1 MTTQVHASPLPR
13 RVQPV
18 TFQPGLWMLR
28 ALFRSMGPVAPK
40 VGGALAMKL
49 WFTPS
54 RHARPQWEVALAAS
68 ADERYTVESPGLSTP
83 VWAWGQGPTILLVH
97 GWAGRGTQ
105 LGNFVRP
112 LTAKGFR
119 VVCFDLP
126 AHGDAKGKETDA
138 LEQRQVIEAVAARE
152 GRLHGIITHSFGAV
166 ATALALRGGLWA
178 ERAVFISPP
187 SHFPTMLGNFQR
199 YLHMPAS
206 VAENLVQRIQ
216 HRFPSLGA
224 DLWEQ
229 LSTHVNARHF
239 RMPGLVIHDIED
251 QQVPAA
257 QGRLIAQAWSGSTLL
272 ETVGLGHR
280 RILRDPAI
288 LQRVGHFFGEIAPN

>member
-1 MTTQVHASPLPR
+1 MTTQVYPSPVKR
-13 RVQPV
+13 RTQTVA
-18 TFQPGLWMLR
+18 FQPGLWILR
-28 ALFRSMGPVAPK
+28 ALFRSFGSVAPN

-54 RHARPQWEVALAAS
+54 RHARPKWEVDLAAS

-83 VWAWGQGPTILLVH
+83 VWAWGQGPTIMLVH

-112 LTAKGFR
+112 LTARGFR

-126 AHGDAKGKETDA
+126 AHGDAAGKQTDA

-152 GRLHGIITHSFGAV
+152 DRVHGILTHSFGAMP
-166 ATALALRGGLWA
+166 TALALRGGLWA
-178 ERAVFISPP
+178 ERVVFISPP
-187 SHFPTMLGNFQR
+187 SHFPTMLGYFQR
-199 YLHMPAS
+199 HLRMPLP
-206 VAENLVQRIQ
+206 VVENLIQRIQ
-216 HRFPSLGA
+216 RRFPTLGA

-239 RMPGLVIHDIED
+239 RMPGLLIHDIED
-251 QQVPAA
+251 QHVPAE
-257 QGRLIAQAWSGSTLL
+257 QGRLVARAWPGATLL

-288 LQRVGHFFGEIAPN
+288 LQRVGHFFGEASTG